1 MRPPPARRPAPGGG
15 AARPGALPGA
25 LAGRRLALV
34 ALALLTACEP
44 PTTKPPPADGRPP
57 AAAPSAED
65 RAAYTEGLRAQ
76 TQDAAW
82 AACLRV
88 SNDDLRGDCLGA
100 VVERWSAYDRCP
112 ELPTGRWRD
121 ECLFIASEQLGRRGD
136 VEGAIRACRQSAYAA
151 QCGDHVLGMY
161 TMQHL
166 QDDVP
171 TVAAGFEQLRPLLVG
186 PKAESQLWR
195 SYFRNRLGR
204 GLGLDPSGCP
214 DTTCTYAAEMEV
226 SALVRELQ
234 RRDGDA
240 VFCAPTWAP
249 PAWAAAEPLAG
260 WVEAQRRR
268 GCSGE
273 ANGLQGPNG
282 EAAPP
287 PIQPGRSAP
296 LGAAP
301 APDPR

>member
-1 MRPPPARRPAPGGG
+1 MRPPLRVRPVGV
-15 AARPGALPGA
+15 
-25 LAGRRLALV
+25 LV
-34 ALALLTACEP
+34 GALALLSACEP
-44 PTTKPPPADGRPP
+44 GVEPPPQDGRAP
-57 AAAPSAED
+57 AAVPSAAD

-88 SNDDLRGDCLGA
+88 SVDDLRGDCLGA
-100 VVERWSAYDRCP
+100 VVERWSAYERCP
-112 ELPTGRWRD
+112 ELPEGRWRD

-151 QCGDHVLGMY
+151 QCGDHVLGVY

-171 TVAAGFEQLRPLLVG
+171 AIAAGFEQLRPLLVG

-195 SYFRNRLGR
+195 SYFRNRLAR
-204 GLGLDPSGCP
+204 GLPLDSSGCP
-214 DTTCTYAAEMEV
+214 DPTCTNAAEMEV

-234 RRDGDA
+234 RKEGDA
-240 VFCAPTWAP
+240 VFCAPGWAA

-273 ANGLQGPNG
+273 ATGLRGPNG
-282 EAAPP
+282 EPAPP
-287 PIQPGRSAP
+287 PIQPGRSAT
-296 LGAAP
+296 GG
-301 APDPR
+301 